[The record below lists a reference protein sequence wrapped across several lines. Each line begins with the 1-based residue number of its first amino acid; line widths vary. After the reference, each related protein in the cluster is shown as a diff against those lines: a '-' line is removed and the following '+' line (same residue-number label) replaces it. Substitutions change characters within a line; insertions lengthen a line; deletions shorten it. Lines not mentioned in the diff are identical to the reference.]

1 MRRILILWLVALVA
15 LSVSPA
21 AQAASAAVQ
30 SKVTATLAPQA
41 EFSLDTSN
49 GYSVS
54 VEGTGRKVWLTVDRG
69 FGSATY
75 LTRGTAWS
83 GGIRARFGHFGRV
96 SVRFG
101 PSGKVSRQRPPK
113 RCKGRAAIVRT
124 GVFVGTIRFKG
135 EDGYISIDARRAKGR
150 SSTLP
155 RWRCKGPGGAAR
167 VSARSKQGGFETAEL
182 KATTAH
188 ERIAFGALGFRLRGE
203 VSLTFFIAATDE
215 RRGSVRIARFALVP
229 SGRARTFPFHRATRS
244 VTVRPP
250 KPFHGSA
257 TFERNADGSASWSGS
272 LSVSLPG
279 ATVDLTG
286 PAFKAKLS
294 RKG

>member
-1 MRRILILWLVALVA
+1 MRRTLILWLVALVA
-15 LSVSPA
+15 LLVSPGT
-21 AQAASAAVQ
+21 QAASAAVPG
-30 SKVTATLAPQA
+30 KVTAVLAPQA
-41 EFSLDTSN
+41 EFSLETSN

-75 LTRGTAWS
+75 LTRGTAWP

-96 SVRFG
+96 SVRFR

-135 EDGYISIDARRAKGR
+135 EDGYISIDARRARGG

-167 VSARSKQGGFETAEL
+167 VSARSKQGGFKAAEL
-182 KATTAH
+182 KAATAH
-188 ERIAFGALGFRLRGE
+188 EGVVFEALGLRIFGE
-203 VSLTFFIAATDE
+203 SLIFFLASTDE
-215 RRGSVRIARFALVP
+215 QRGSVRIARVTLAI

-257 TFERNADGSASWSGS
+257 TFASNAEGPASWSGS